1 MIIHEI
7 DPDLSG
13 GAIAGIIIGVLAVLG
28 LALVGFL
35 FIIRQRRRRRSHGE
49 PELNGRTEFA
59 ISDKPPATTENLKG
73 MDLILFSWR
82 EIFVPNWGIGD
93 LNFSDL

>member
-73 MDLILFSWR
+73 MDGTALVNSGTAPVGGRLG
-82 EIFVPNWGIGD
+82 E
-93 LNFSDL
+93 L